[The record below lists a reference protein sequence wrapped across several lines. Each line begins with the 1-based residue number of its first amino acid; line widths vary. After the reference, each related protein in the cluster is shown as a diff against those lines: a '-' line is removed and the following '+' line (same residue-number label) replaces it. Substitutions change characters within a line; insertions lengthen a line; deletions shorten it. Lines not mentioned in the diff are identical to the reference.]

1 MATKPLILVF
11 DTETT
16 GLPPRGESSVSA
28 SSDLEKWP
36 IIVQLA
42 FFLYDPD
49 SMEIVG
55 QSEEGNDVVKLRE
68 EQFPIPQGSIDVHGV
83 TDERSRTEG
92 RPIDVVMDEFI
103 DAYDRTSSLV
113 AHNAPY
119 DINVVCAELLRLINS
134 ADIDEARKAK
144 YNDAYKKMRGLDP
157 DSAPEIVDTINLSK
171 NICNIWPYKYV
182 RDAAGNVI
190 VDKITAEDGKQYE
203 VKRKE
208 YFQKAYSPKGPNL
221 EEAHIALFNEQI
233 NGRTHSALVDVAAC
247 LRVYMQ
253 TDPRYNKNICAPE
266 NNTPSNAEICRI
278 INPGPA
284 FAFKVSRRIGSK
296 QPAAADSASVAVAAA
311 PPLTQEQRELIA
323 RNKAAALERLRL
335 TRLGANPDAP
345 SGGKKNKS
353 KRKTMKKINKN
364 KRSKKHRKNKK
375 TRLTRKY

>member
-1 MATKPLILVF
+1 MTTKTLILVF
-11 DTETT
+11 YKETT
-16 GLPPRGESSVSA
+16 GLPPREENNVSVT
-28 SSDLEKWP
+28 SDLEKWP

-42 FFLYDPD
+42 FLLYDPD

-55 QSEEGNDVVKLRE
+55 QSEEGNDVVKLKE
-68 EQFPIPQGSIDVHGV
+68 SQFPIPPGSIDVHGV

-92 RPIDVVMDEFI
+92 RPIEIVMDEFI
-103 DAYDRTSSLV
+103 DAYDKTSSLV

-134 ADIDEARKAK
+134 ADIDEAKKIK
-144 YNDAYKKMRGLDP
+144 YNDVYKKMRGLDP
-157 DSAPEIVDTINLSK
+157 DSAPGIVDTINLSK
-171 NICNIWPYKYV
+171 NVCNIWPYKYV
-182 RDAAGNVI
+182 RDADGNVI

-208 YFQKAYSPKGPNL
+208 YFSKVYSPKGPNL

-278 INPGPA
+278 INPGPP
-284 FAFKVSRRIGSK
+284 FAFKISRQIGFK
-296 QPAAADSASVAVAAA
+296 QPASSASSASSAA
-311 PPLTQEQRELIA
+311 PLLTEEQRAFIA
-323 RNKAAALERLRL
+323 IKKAAAVERLRL
-335 TRLGANPDAP
+335 TRLGAQGPP

-353 KRKTMKKINKN
+353 KRKTMKKINRNKRN

-375 TRLTRKY
+375 SRLTRKY

>member
-16 GLPPRGESSVSA
+16 GLPPRGENNVSA

-42 FFLYDPD
+42 FLLYDPV

-68 EQFPIPQGSIDVHGV
+68 DQFPIPQGSIDVHGV
-83 TDERSRTEG
+83 TDERSRAEG

-103 DAYDRTSSLV
+103 DAYDRTTSLV

-134 ADIDEARKAK
+134 ADIDEAKKAK

-157 DSAPEIVDTINLSK
+157 DSAPEIIDTINLSK
-171 NICNIWPYKYV
+171 NVCNIWPYKYV

-190 VDKITAEDGKQYE
+190 VDKITAEDGKQHE

-208 YFQKAYSPKGPNL
+208 YFQTAYSPKGPNL

-284 FAFKVSRRIGSK
+284 LAFKVSRRMGSR
-296 QPAAADSASVAVAAA
+296 QPPASVASAA
-311 PPLTQEQRELIA
+311 PLPIQLTQEQRDRIA

-345 SGGKKNKS
+345 PSGGKKNKS
-353 KRKTMKKINKN
+353 KRKTMKKINRN

-375 TRLTRKY
+375 ARLTRKY